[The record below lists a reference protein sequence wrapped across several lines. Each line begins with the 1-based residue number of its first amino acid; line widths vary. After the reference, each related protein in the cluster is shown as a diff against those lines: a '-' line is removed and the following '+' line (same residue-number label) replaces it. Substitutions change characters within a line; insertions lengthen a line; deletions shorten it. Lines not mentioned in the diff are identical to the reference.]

1 MELQTFVQFA
11 CRNQKA
17 IQEMQLKVLQ
27 MAGKR
32 ENWRKIPTHTKN
44 LPPFPGV
51 YLQSQDLHDVISY
64 LKVRQVKIYNDVIVD
79 SSAFQNIF
87 DSFNKF
93 LQT

>member
-44 LPPFPGV
+44 LPPFSRR
-51 YLQSQDLHDVISY
+51 L
-64 LKVRQVKIYNDVIVD
+64 
-79 SSAFQNIF
+79 SSVTR
-87 DSFNKF
+87 STLRHF
-93 LQT
+93 LFKSKTSKDI